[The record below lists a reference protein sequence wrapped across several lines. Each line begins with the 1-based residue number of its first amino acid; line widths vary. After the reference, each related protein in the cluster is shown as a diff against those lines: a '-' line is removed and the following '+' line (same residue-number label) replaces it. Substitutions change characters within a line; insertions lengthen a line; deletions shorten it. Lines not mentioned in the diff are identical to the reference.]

1 MFKGAV
7 NYYIDSFGTAFMIA
21 QDGVNVFE
29 EKQQSNDELFKVN
42 VYGKTTYDLRFRIK
56 NLRNRDFIILAI
68 ESVVEVM

>member
-1 MFKGAV
+1 
-7 NYYIDSFGTAFMIA
+7 MIA
-21 QDGVNVFE
+21 QDGVDVFE

-42 VYGKTTYDLRFRIK
+42 VYGKNTYDLRFRIK